1 MSVIFDQEVQ
11 KMVKIDPIIT
21 LSIFNLLVIND
32 LLGKWSK
39 VTNYQVKF

>member
-11 KMVKIDPIIT
+11 KMVKIDPMIT

-39 VTNYQVKF
+39 MTKYQVKF

>member
-11 KMVKIDPIIT
+11 KMVKIDPMIT

-39 VTNYQVKF
+39 MTNYQVKF

>member
-39 VTNYQVKF
+39 MTNYQVKF